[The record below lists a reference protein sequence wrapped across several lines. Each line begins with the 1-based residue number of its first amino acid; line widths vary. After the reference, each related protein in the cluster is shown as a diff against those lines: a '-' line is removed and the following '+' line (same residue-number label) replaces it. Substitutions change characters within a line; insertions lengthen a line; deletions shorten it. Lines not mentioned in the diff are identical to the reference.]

1 MARRM
6 SLVLRCMLASAL
18 ALAAAAARAEIRLV
32 DDNGQTVVLAA
43 PARRIVS
50 LAPHVTELLFAAG
63 AGERIVGTVEYSDHP
78 EAAKRIPRVGGL
90 LALDLERIL
99 ALKPDVLVLWLHGSA
114 QRQLD
119 ALRGLGLALYYDEP
133 RSLAGIARSLRA
145 LGRLAG
151 TEEAAER
158 AAREFEARVAA
169 LRARYAHRAPVRVF
183 YQVWQKPLMTVNGAH
198 LISDVIRLCGGENV
212 FAGER
217 PLVPVLATEAVIA
230 ADPEAI
236 GTGVFPGEIGDGLD
250 EWRRWPRLA
259 AAARGNLF
267 AIPTELISRH
277 APRIVEG
284 AALMCEALERARRN
298 RGR

>member
-1 MARRM
+1 MNVVAQYM
-6 SLVLRCMLASAL
+6 LVSAL
-18 ALAAAAARAEIRLV
+18 ALSGAAARAEVRVV
-32 DDNGQTVVLAA
+32 DDKGQTVVLAA

-63 AGERIVGTVEYSDHP
+63 AGERIVGAVDYSDFP
-78 EAAKRIPRVGGL
+78 EAAKRVPRVGGP

-99 ALKPDVLVLWLHGSA
+99 ALKPDLLVVWLHGSA

-119 ALRGLGLALYYDEP
+119 SLRTLGLPLYYDEP
-133 RSLAGIARSLRA
+133 RSLADIARSLRT

-151 TEEAAER
+151 TEGPAEQ

-169 LRARYAHRAPVRVF
+169 LRAKHGHRPPVRVF
-183 YQVWQKPLMTVNGAH
+183 YQVWQKPLMTVNGTH

-236 GTGVFPGEIGDGLD
+236 GTAVFSGQAGDGLD

-259 AAARGNLF
+259 ATARGNFF
-267 AIPTELISRH
+267 AVPTELISRH
-277 APRIVEG
+277 TPRIADG
-284 AALMCEALERARRN
+284 AALVCEALERARRN
-298 RGR
+298 RQR